1 MSFTVTEEDFL
12 KMESQFVWQE
22 EFNIGVE
29 SIDRDHQKLFKII
42 KMLYGLMGL
51 PFSGEA
57 EPMDADPAVLE
68 KA

>member
-29 SIDRDHQKLFKII
+29 SIDRDHQKL
-42 KMLYGLMGL
+42 
-51 PFSGEA
+51 
-57 EPMDADPAVLE
+57 
-68 KA
+68 